1 MKKIVAMGAAVA
13 LAASMFAAEPAAN
26 TSVVSFTGNASVEW
40 GVDLDSKK
48 TGFENATWT
57 EFKAK
62 LFDAGDKSTSGS
74 GDVWAELV
82 LKVDDDSSVG
92 PNGYVDGHWIG
103 SKDDGS
109 DYKNDGKAAYIDVAK
124 FHFGDF
130 YIGIKSGDTQVGELD
145 LNTALRSTGFWANNG
160 RWLAA
165 VGTNYTQGIVA
176 GYANGNLEVNVD
188 FRSDAHYTN
197 NYAMAAEVAL
207 KDSNEFVNGLAVKA
221 GFAYCFKEEDY
232 AYSASTAYKV
242 AIDDKFYVKPAVGMT
257 GKKASAGA
265 KATDTMKVAGT
276 VLFGWGDTN
285 GYGSVGLPYFTDD
298 SSRGMTPGV
307 SVSFAKSLAK
317 DSEIVIVPAFYL
329 GDLVENM
336 KAAAYAEIGI
346 PSSGDSAMAI
356 GAGVGYDV
364 KADDLTITP
373 KFACRYENK
382 AYAGDLSPNVDS
394 NAKANM
400 FAQKTAGAE
409 YFDVTASVD
418 VAGLINNTT
427 FTVEYVSG
435 NLKADTAEKGTV
447 NVRAKISF

>member
-26 TSVVSFTGNASVEW
+26 ASVVSFTGNASVEW

-48 TGFENATWT
+48 TGFDNGTWT
-57 EFKAK
+57 EIKTK
-62 LFDAGDKSTSGS
+62 LFDAGNKSTSGS

-82 LKVDDDSSVG
+82 IKGDDEDSCG
-92 PNGYVDGHWIG
+92 FYGWQ
-103 SKDDGS
+103 DGS
-109 DYKNDGKAAYIDVAK
+109 WKGGKNAEIDVAK

-165 VGTNYTQGIVA
+165 VGTNYTKGIVA

-221 GFAYCFKEEDY
+221 GFAYGFETEYY

-242 AIDDKFYVKPAVGMT
+242 AIDDKYYVKPAVGMT
-257 GKKASAGA
+257 GTKASAGA

-307 SVSFAKSLAK
+307 SVSFAKSLIK
-317 DSEIVIVPAFYL
+317 DSGITIIPAFYL

-346 PSSGDSAMAI
+346 PSSGDTAMAI

-373 KFACRYENK
+373 KFACRYVNK
-382 AYAGDLSPNVDS
+382 YYTAQLAPKADT
-394 NAKANM
+394 NAKNNM
-400 FAQKTAGAE
+400 FYVGAAIPTGE

-427 FTVEYVSG
+427 FTLEYVSG
-435 NLKADTAEKGTV
+435 NLKAEPEAKKGTV

>member
-26 TSVVSFTGNASVEW
+26 SSVVSFTGNASVEW

-48 TGFENATWT
+48 TGFDNGTWT
-57 EFKAK
+57 EIKTK
-62 LFDAGDKSTSGS
+62 LFDAGNKSTSGS

-82 LKVDDDSSVG
+82 IKVDDEDSCG
-92 PNGYVDGHWIG
+92 FNGWQDGAWKG
-103 SKDDGS
+103 G
-109 DYKNDGKAAYIDVAK
+109 KNAEIDVAK

-130 YIGIKSGDTQVGELD
+130 FVGIKSGDTQVGELD

-160 RWLAA
+160 RWLSA
-165 VGTNYTQGIVA
+165 VGTNYTKGIVA
-176 GYANGNLEVNVD
+176 GYANNDVEVNVD

-197 NYAMAAEVAL
+197 NYAIAAEAAL
-207 KDSNEFVNGLAVKA
+207 KDSNGFVNGLATKA
-221 GFAYCFKEEDY
+221 GFAYAFETKDY
-232 AYSASTAYKV
+232 AYSASAAYKLALV
-242 AIDDKFYVKPAVGMT
+242 DKFYVKPAVGMT
-257 GKKASAGA
+257 GTKAP
-265 KATDTMKVAGT
+265 DTMLLAGT
-276 VLFGWGDTN
+276 VLLGWGDTN

-298 SSRGMTPGV
+298 ASRGMTPGV

-317 DSEIVIVPAFYL
+317 DSGIVIIPAFYL

-336 KAAAYAEIGI
+336 KAAAYSEIGI
-346 PSSGDSAMAI
+346 PSEGDTWLAV

-364 KADDLTITP
+364 KADNLTITP

-382 AYAGDLSPNVDS
+382 AYAADLSPKCDS
-394 NAKANM
+394 NAKDNM
-400 FAQKTAGAE
+400 FAGKTAGEE

-435 NLKADTAEKGTV
+435 NLKAATAVKGTV
-447 NVRAKISF
+447 NVRAKIAF

>member
-13 LAASMFAAEPAAN
+13 LAASMFAAEPVAN

-48 TGFENATWT
+48 TGFKNDTWT
-57 EFKAK
+57 EIKTK

-74 GDVWAELV
+74 GDIWAELV
-82 LKVDDDSSVG
+82 LKVEDQDG
-92 PNGYVDGHWIG
+92 CGFNGWQDGAWKSG
-103 SKDDGS
+103 NNAK
-109 DYKNDGKAAYIDVAK
+109 IDVAK

-221 GFAYCFKEEDY
+221 GFAYGFKTEDY

-257 GKKASAGA
+257 GTKASAGA
-265 KATDTMKVAGT
+265 KATDTMLVAGT

-317 DSEIVIVPAFYL
+317 DSGIVIVPAFYL

-373 KFACRYENK
+373 KFACRYVNEYYTTQLAPK
-382 AYAGDLSPNVDS
+382 ADG
-394 NAKANM
+394 NAKNNM
-400 FAQKTAGAE
+400 FYIGNPAAIPTGE

-435 NLKADTAEKGTV
+435 NLKADTAVKGTV